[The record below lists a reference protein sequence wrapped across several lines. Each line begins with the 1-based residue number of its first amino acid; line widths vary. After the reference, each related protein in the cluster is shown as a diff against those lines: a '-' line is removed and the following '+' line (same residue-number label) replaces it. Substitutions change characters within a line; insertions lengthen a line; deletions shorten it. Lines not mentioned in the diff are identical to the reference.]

1 MVIVDKSIASSRGS
15 KITLYVRE
23 LGRTKRFALEER
35 EKWSLGRA
43 TPENK
48 PDIPLKSRIA
58 GRFHGEFLLVDG
70 QLFYIDRGSVNG
82 TFHNGKKLSAGLRGR
97 ANPVLLSDGDVLQID
112 FENLDTSDADNV
124 RIEVKIDG

>member
-1 MVIVDKSIASSRGS
+1 MDKPLVSSHGG

-48 PDIPLKSRIA
+48 PDIPLKSQIA
-58 GRFHGEFLLVDG
+58 GRSHGEFLLVDG

-82 TFHNGKKLSAGLRGR
+82 TFHNGKKLAAGLRGR
-97 ANPVLLSDGDVLQID
+97 ANPVLVSDGDVLQID
-112 FENLDTSDADNV
+112 CDNLDTPDKENV
-124 RIEVKIDG
+124 RIEVKINK